1 MHHCISC
8 VENLGETAVKKIEVI
23 EVGTD
28 LGMIF
33 PPDLLTQ
40 LDCKEGDSVFITEMT
55 NGFHLRKC
63 TASEAEQSD
72 LQRIP

>member
-1 MHHCISC
+1 MHHCVCC
-8 VENLGETAVKKIEVI
+8 VDGLGGNTVKKLEVI

-33 PPDLLTQ
+33 PPDLLKQ
-40 LDCKEGDSVFITEMT
+40 LDCKEGDSVVITEMA

-63 TASEAEQSD
+63 TASEAQQSD
-72 LQRIP
+72 LQGIP